1 MEGKRL
7 GHFLLTEYIFKLL
20 LQAARRTW
28 NCEISPRE
36 FAMVCLTVQICLT
49 SCLVATVA
57 PATST
62 VPTALCASLHTS
74 AATETLTVQTAAMRR
89 LAVSCYLPFNG
100 VIQHIGSSPIPAFY
114 LPIIF
119 NNLISYKM
127 LSKMFCL

>member
-1 MEGKRL
+1 MKEKIPGP
-7 GHFLLTEYIFKLL
+7 LLPIEYILKLL

-36 FAMVCLTVQICLT
+36 FAMVCLTVRICLT

-62 VPTALCASLHTS
+62 VLTALCASLHTS

-89 LAVSCYLPFNG
+89 LAVSCYLPFYG
-100 VIQHIGSSPIPAFY
+100 VIQLIGSSPILAFY
-114 LPIIF
+114 LQIIF
-119 NNLISYKM
+119 NNLITYKTF
-127 LSKMFCL
+127 SKMFRL